1 MSGGE
6 VIALA
11 AVVTSGIIGLASLA
25 FNFWNSSS
33 ERKQRESEREE
44 EYRQWYK
51 RTLFEKRLD
60 AVQEG
65 YRWVMKFNVAIT
77 RADASQ
83 PSSLENDE
91 LRSVCKEAREWYD
104 RSTIFLHDGLP
115 GSSEFIGLINSA
127 AAHANGQQIVDVW
140 SKVIAAGKE
149 LEARADRLLSVE
161 HSIGG
166 GTSR

>member
-1 MSGGE
+1 MSD
-6 VIALA
+6 VA
-11 AVVTSGIIGLASLA
+11 AVALITGVITGVVGLAGLA
-25 FNFWNSSS
+25 FSFWSASS
-33 ERKQRESEREE
+33 ERKQRRDERREDHGE
-44 EYRQWYK
+44 WYK

-60 AVQEG
+60 AVQDG

-77 RADASQ
+77 RSDASQ
-83 PSSLENDE
+83 PSSPENEE

-127 AAHANGQQIVDVW
+127 AAHANGQQVVDVW
-140 SKVIAAGKE
+140 SQFIAAGKE
-149 LEARADRLLSVE
+149 LQARADRLLSVE
-161 HSIGG
+161 HSVGG